1 MHYSHYGDNGMITKR
16 KQLLA
21 FGLLA
26 VVTCAFLIACPSG
39 ARVPRLASE
48 AVILAFGDSLT
59 FGTGAARTESYPAVL
74 ERLVGRRVINA
85 GVPGEVTGEGASRL
99 PEVLEREKP
108 ALLILCHG
116 GNDLLRR
123 LNQQQTTDNLRAMIR
138 LARDRKIAVVIIAV
152 PFPGVS
158 LSPPPFYR
166 ETAAEM
172 GLPIEEKALSTILS
186 DGSLKSDYIHPNA
199 AGYRKLAE
207 SIADLLRKSGAVE

>member
-1 MHYSHYGDNGMITKR
+1 MHHSHYGDNGMIAKR
-16 KQLLA
+16 NKLLV
-21 FGLLA
+21 FGLLT
-26 VVTCAFLIACPSG
+26 VVAGACLMACPSG
-39 ARVPRLASE
+39 AKLPRLTND

-59 FGTGAARTESYPAVL
+59 FGTGAAHAESYPAVL
-74 ERLVGRRVINA
+74 ERLVGRRVIKS
-85 GVPGEVTGEGASRL
+85 GVPGEVTGEGVSRL

-123 LNQQQTTDNLRAMIR
+123 LNQQQTADNLRTMIR
-138 LARDRKIAVVIIAV
+138 FARERRIAVVIVAV
-152 PFPGVS
+152 PFPGIS

-172 GLPIEEKALSTILS
+172 GLPIDEKSLTTILS

-199 AGYRKLAE
+199 AGYRRLAE
-207 SIADLLRKSGAVE
+207 SIAALLRKNGAVE